1 MDCSTNKE
9 GCPITKDHIKGICC
23 DVKNCVYHDSE
34 THCTAKQIEVGPSSA
49 CTSAETV
56 CVTFKERK

>member
-1 MDCSTNKE
+1 MEKSNKKQLYGVVCSVASCYYN
-9 GCPITKDHIKGICC
+9 TKNG
-23 DVKNCVYHDSE
+23 
-34 THCTAKQIEVGPSSA
+34 HCTAKQIEVGPSSA